1 MTEALIILQIMV
13 ILALVIALLR
23 QRESLRRL
31 SSQQN
36 RSISAQDQTL
46 VSVQQNLATAENLAQ
61 DLRAELV
68 KQEHLIAELRQQIA
82 TTERESLQSKAL
94 FATIANVAYDL
105 VFVLDAELTIVASNR
120 SAGSFFGQLSPI
132 GEKLTQII
140 EAPDLDLIVQRA
152 FDEEE
157 RLEEQFSYKGQYYK
171 VRTQVIR
178 YQDDGVFVGVALQ
191 DITQLVRLNR
201 SRRDMVANIS
211 HELRTPIANIRL
223 RIDSLFHDEDKP
235 KRKASIQSLRDI
247 GQETDALE
255 KLVQELLDLSMI
267 ESGQAIMKLVPLRLI
282 EVVEE
287 AIERLQDQLDDKRL
301 TMVLHVPQKLEV
313 FADRDQAR
321 RVFVNLIRNA
331 IKWSPEGDAITISA
345 QVNGEDVAVSI
356 YDNGPGVPENQR
368 ERIFERFYQVDTA
381 RTKRE
386 GSGLG
391 LAICKHIVEAHGGQ
405 IWAEGNSQG
414 SGGRFMFT
422 LLNATPAEPQSEMDR
437 GQHDFPLRPTAVAS
451 SESVSENAVS
461 ENVASEETPE
471 EEIANDAESPE
482 EAEVTATFEDA
493 DEDVEDLFDETL
505 TISSE
510 DLNHDDAAP
519 DMRDY
524 ADEVADAESETD
536 VTHH

>member
-120 SAGSFFGQLSPI
+120 SAGSFFGQLSPV

>member
-1 MTEALIILQIMV
+1 MTEALIIVQLIV
-13 ILALVIALLR
+13 ILALVFALLR
-23 QRESLRRL
+23 QRESLRQL
-31 SSQQN
+31 NSKQKETKN
-36 RSISAQDQTL
+36 EKDQTL
-46 VSVQQNLATAENLAQ
+46 VSVQHNLVNAEHLAQ
-61 DLRAELV
+61 DLRTDLV

-94 FATIANVAYDL
+94 FTTIANVAYDL
-105 VFVLDAELTIVASNR
+105 VFVLDADLTIIASNR
-120 SAGSFFGQLSPI
+120 SAASFFGQVSPI

-157 RLEEQFSYKGQYYK
+157 SLEEQFTYKGQYYK

-178 YQDDGVFVGVALQ
+178 YQDDGAFVGVALQ

-282 EVVEE
+282 EIVEE

-345 QVNGEDVAVSI
+345 QVTGEDITVSI

-422 LLNATPAEPQSEMDR
+422 LLNATPEEPQSEMDR
-437 GQHDFPLRPTAVAS
+437 GQHDFPLRATVPAAYESMSAKAASQRDPVDAVDAGKT
-451 SESVSENAVS
+451 ETEENAPEVKS
-461 ENVASEETPE
+461 ASLETEPD
-471 EEIANDAESPE
+471 ADAE
-482 EAEVTATFEDA
+482 V
-493 DEDVEDLFDETL
+493 
-505 TISSE
+505 
-510 DLNHDDAAP
+510 
-519 DMRDY
+519 
-524 ADEVADAESETD
+524 DEVLKFSSDEPNTDNDIPTPVNHVDQDTEPESETD
-536 VTHH
+536 VTHHR

>member
-493 DEDVEDLFDETL
+493 DEDVEDLFDEML

>member
-120 SAGSFFGQLSPI
+120 SAGSFFGQLSPV

-493 DEDVEDLFDETL
+493 DEDVEDLFDEML